1 MSSAAIHGRTPGYCP
16 LQRGV
21 RRNGLQLSDHGRAK
35 LGGCDGCDGREVQDR
50 GSGDRGFRRGL
61 SAREDPGD
69 SEGHRTRGEA
79 ETTVAGGGDGVL
91 RGGAGIVRERR
102 LPGSAAAAFGRPGA
116 SRGGSAYPQTR
127 VVGFVENGTHV
138 VFGAEMDR
146 YDVGEITIARR
157 ILRLLR
163 RNMLCLADRNFTNY
177 PLWKQACT
185 TGAALVW
192 RAKTGIILPKLRKL
206 S

>member
-1 MSSAAIHGRTPGYCP
+1 M
-16 LQRGV
+16 
-21 RRNGLQLSDHGRAK
+21 
-35 LGGCDGCDGREVQDR
+35 
-50 GSGDRGFRRGL
+50 FRRKSRRIRRAIVISPTSYRSI
-61 SAREDPGD
+61 SAPNTTCVPF
-69 SEGHRTRGEA
+69 STKPTTR
-79 ETTVAGGGDGVL
+79 VC
-91 RGGAGIVRERR
+91 
-102 LPGSAAAAFGRPGA
+102 
-116 SRGGSAYPQTR
+116 GSAYPQTR

-206 S
+206 SDGSYLAKFYPSPTHRRHDREGILVRVIEYQIDGFR